1 MHTKVI
7 LVQDVKNLGEEGDIK
22 EVARGYARNF
32 LFPKNLVVSH
42 TKGNLA
48 MLEAR
53 RAVIEKRKEEKRS
66 HALGVKEQIEATP
79 VRIIMPMGDNGRLFG
94 SVTNATIA
102 DELQKAGII
111 VERKKIEVP
120 DHTIKAQ
127 GNYKVKIRLYD
138 NQEAILSVA
147 VNPKENEEKPAAEAP
162 AESAT

>member
-66 HALGVKEQIEATP
+66 HALGVKERSRRPRSDHNAH
-79 VRIIMPMGDNGRLFG
+79 GR
-94 SVTNATIA
+94 
-102 DELQKAGII
+102 
-111 VERKKIEVP
+111 
-120 DHTIKAQ
+120 
-127 GNYKVKIRLYD
+127 
-138 NQEAILSVA
+138 
-147 VNPKENEEKPAAEAP
+147 
-162 AESAT
+162 